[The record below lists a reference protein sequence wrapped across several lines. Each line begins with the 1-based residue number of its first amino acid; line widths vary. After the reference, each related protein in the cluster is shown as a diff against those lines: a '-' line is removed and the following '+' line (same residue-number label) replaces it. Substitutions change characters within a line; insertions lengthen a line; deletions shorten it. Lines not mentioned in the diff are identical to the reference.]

1 LRLGFI
7 LKEMFEGIRGNF
19 SMVISIVLVTSI
31 SLTFV
36 AVAALLQIQIANLKD
51 FWYERAQVAIYLC
64 NDFAP
69 EEQCPAGG
77 ITQSQ
82 QNAIAGQ
89 LKSPA
94 LASYIESYDFES
106 QDEAFS
112 RLSSESGGM
121 SAAQFLS
128 PEQLNATYWVNL
140 ANPEESE
147 LIVEAFT
154 DQVGVADVQDQRTY
168 FDPIIGLLNAG
179 TIGAGAVAT
188 IMLASAAL
196 LTATTIRLSAF
207 SRRKE
212 IAIMRLVGAP
222 SSSIQLPFILE
233 GVVAAI
239 VGACIALGVTAFAI
253 DSLAAEALGI
263 DAYAVSFVQV
273 SDVLSVAPLVI
284 GLGGILAFL
293 ASSISTFRHVRI

>member
-7 LKEMFEGIRGNF
+7 LKEMFEGIRGNL

-36 AVAALLQIQIANLKD
+36 AVAALLQIQIGNLKD

-94 LASYIESYDFES
+94 LASYIESYDYES

-147 LIVEAFT
+147 LIVEAFA

-239 VGACIALGVTAFAI
+239 VGACIALGVTALAI